1 MSSQPYTQINDK
13 DNGPHA
19 ASKQEKKDK
28 LLYIIIFSVV
38 VFTLEIFVREPF
50 TNLSEYIQERLN
62 FESKC
67 WLGDV
72 FVYFKYQG
80 KAVIFLLI
88 FNISNIYVSL
98 SMITLDALGIFINGT
113 LKLIYLDPRPFWVN
127 ENLVPCTCATNYGS
141 PSTTGLDIYLVC
153 IVVYRALIN
162 RSNKGW
168 WKVMV
173 WGFFLIPQV
182 LAWTSRYIQN
192 IHSLHQLT
200 FGYLCGYIIQYIY
213 FEVLEVDMEDTEQ
226 LRKFITNTSL
236 MITILL
242 TLLSWVFFNALHYY
256 FINVSESKHMI
267 ETIDKYCDTN
277 IQYFMFDNESYCK
290 TAQAF
295 LFVGALIGIMM
306 EFKFIFNSD
315 FDKFAAYNM
324 GKNRWTETDE
334 YKTTLRIITMYLLG
348 KLLLHLPKWGSKK
361 HDSVAYLNFSKNIC
375 ANLFK
380 GFFYFFIIKTAFK
393 FLTLTN
399 EYKVQERED
408 EEYLIGKKST
418 DGNKVSSSLD

>member
-13 DNGPHA
+13 ENPSSS
-19 ASKQEKKDK
+19 ASKGDKKDK
-28 LLYIIIFSVV
+28 LLYIIIVSVL

-62 FESKC
+62 FEGKC

-98 SMITLDALGIFINGT
+98 SMITLDAFGIFINGT
-113 LKLIYLDPRPFWVN
+113 LKLIYTDPRPFWTN
-127 ENLVPCTCATNYGS
+127 DKLVPCTCATNYGS

-153 IVVYRALIN
+153 IVVYRGLIN
-162 RSNKGW
+162 RSSKRW
-168 WKVMV
+168 WKILI
-173 WGFFLIPQV
+173 WGFFLVPQA
-182 LAWTSRYIQN
+182 LAWTSRFIQN

-200 FGYLCGYIIQYIY
+200 FGLLCGYIIQYIY
-213 FEVLEVDMEDTEQ
+213 FEVLEVDMENSEQ
-226 LRKFITNTSL
+226 LRKFINNTSL
-236 MITILL
+236 IITIGL
-242 TLLSWVFFNALHYY
+242 TCLSWVFFNALHYY
-256 FINVSESKHMI
+256 FITVSESKHMI
-267 ETIDKYCDTN
+267 KHIGLYCDTR
-277 IQYFMFDNESYCK
+277 IEYFMFDNESYCK

-295 LFVGALIGIMM
+295 LFIGSLVGIMM
-306 EFKFIFNSD
+306 EYRFIFNSD
-315 FDKFAAYNM
+315 FDKFASYNM
-324 GKNRWTETDE
+324 GQNRWTETDE

-348 KLLLHLPKWGSKK
+348 KLLLHIPKWGSKK

-375 ANLFK
+375 ANFFK
-380 GFFYFFIIKTAFK
+380 GFFYFFIIKSAFN

-399 EYKVQERED
+399 ENKAQVREED
-408 EEYLIGKKST
+408 EPLISRKSNE
-418 DGNKVSSSLD
+418 NKV